1 MANVEKKQK
10 CKTKTIHNI
19 LQILKKQNKLM
30 IRNRVCTQI
39 KAGSQL
45 QPEVT
50 GNTWSMSIFETEW
63 LRMSSF
69 QEKTTL
75 KTQKRSTLVTNQTHS
90 AKTET
95 NLIGWRSHVCTLAG
109 RRHDPIKRSKNLSDL
124 FLSSVC
130 TVLRS
135 LKEKIN
141 KMLVSDHHDSYF
153 YQ

>member
-1 MANVEKKQK
+1 MAKVEKKQK

-19 LQILKKQNKLM
+19 LQILKNKNKLM

-63 LRMSSF
+63 LSMSSF

-95 NLIGWRSHVCTLAG
+95 NLIGW
-109 RRHDPIKRSKNLSDL
+109 
-124 FLSSVC
+124 
-130 TVLRS
+130 
-135 LKEKIN
+135 
-141 KMLVSDHHDSYF
+141 
-153 YQ
+153 